1 MNLPRHVVA
10 GTLSAGCSP
19 LPGFVDLQGHSGE
32 GIRLIL
38 VAVWLHVH
46 ESVVPGTESQQDD
59 LIFVVVFIVVFSSDE
74 SRGRIQAVC
83 KFCVHEADVRLTTTC
98 TGITEWH
105 VY

>member
-1 MNLPRHVVA
+1 MCVCVEGVGGPLA
-10 GTLSAGCSP
+10 SESSSTCCSWDMSAGCSP
-19 LPGFVDLQGHSGE
+19 LPGFLGLQGHSRE

-74 SRGRIQAVC
+74 S
-83 KFCVHEADVRLTTTC
+83 EAGFKLFASSVYTRLT
-98 TGITEWH
+98 
-105 VY
+105 